1 MLKQLTTIS
10 IFLISLLGTSF
21 FVPGVAEANTAP
33 TPVDSI
39 PDMIANVNNGAAY
52 GLENYF
58 SDADGDTLTYTG
70 TSSDDSIVTA
80 SVSGATLTVKTVAP
94 GSATITATAV
104 DPDGEAA
111 TQTFSVTVPNR
122 APTTVGTIS
131 DQALDVGGNAATI
144 DVSSNFSEPDGET
157 LTYTATSSDEAIAT
171 VSVSSATVTVT
182 AVAAGTATITVTA
195 TDASNSTAN
204 QTFSVTVTQPNR
216 APTAVGTVSD
226 QALDV
231 GGSDVTVDVSSNF
244 SDADGDT
251 LTYTAT
257 SSDEAIATVSVSSAT
272 VTVTPVAA
280 GSATITV
287 TATDPDGLTGD
298 QTFSATVT
306 QPNRAPA
313 AVGTIA
319 DQALDVGGTA
329 GTVDVSS
336 NFSDADNDT
345 LTYTAASS
353 DEAVAT
359 VSVSGATV
367 TITAVAAG
375 TATITVTATD
385 PDGETAEQTISVTVT
400 QPNRAPAA
408 VGTIADQSVNVGGSA
423 TTVDVS
429 SNFSDADN
437 DTLTY
442 TATSSD
448 TSIATVS
455 VSSATVTITA
465 VAAGTATI
473 TATATDPDGLT
484 VDQTFSATVTQ
495 LNNAPTAVGT
505 ISDKTIEG
513 GSWIIDVSGNF
524 SDPDGDTL
532 TYTATSSDTS
542 KVTLSLS
549 GASITIT
556 PAGLGT
562 ATVTVTATDPDGL
575 TATQTFSV
583 NATPL
588 NDPPV
593 TVGTMPDRTLYMGE
607 ADTTIDVSPYFN
619 DPDGPALIY
628 TARSS
633 ATNIVWT
640 SLTVGSSTLSLSPKA
655 TGSAEIRVQAANH
668 LSTAAPFHTFTA
680 TVRPANQAPVA
691 NGTIPDTALK
701 IGGSSTD
708 VDLSTYFTDGETLT
722 YTATSSDTAI
732 ATVSVS
738 SETLTVSPVGEGTA
752 TITATATDPGS
763 LTANQTF
770 SAVVTHPNRAPTA
783 VGTPNGSVHGVGNT
797 TTVNLNDYFSD
808 PDGDTLTY
816 TATSSDT
823 GKATLRVSERNLH
836 ITAVA
841 GGRSTITATATDP
854 DGLTATQTFTSV
866 VTEDIPDQTAVAGSG
881 VLGISASAVVHFGRN
896 PGDLFVYAATSSDT
910 SVVTITTPHLPTFG
924 NSAYLGINPVGAG
937 TATVTAKLT
946 YGNSRTS
953 RSFTVTVFQGPSAIG
968 TIPDQTLHYSGP
980 DSASKTVDLSTYFG
994 AYDTSTLTYSAVS
1007 SDTSKVTVSLSG
1019 ATLTL
1024 TPVAAGGSSTITAR
1038 ATDPS
1043 TAFATQT
1050 FTATVKGPPTPNGT
1064 IPDQTLQTGGSAITI
1079 NVAGYFIEPDG
1090 QAMTFPTVNDSFF
1103 GSEEL
1108 VTPSISGSILTLT
1121 PGANPQNLTKSGTV
1135 TVVAEDTDGHT
1146 GVQRFTLTV
1155 KGTNNAPVAS
1165 GTIPNITKKASDS
1178 ATDVDLTPYFTDADG
1193 DTLTYTVISSDTA
1206 KATVSLSGATLTVTP
1221 VAEGTPTI
1229 TATATDPSGAFAT
1242 QTFTMTVNVA
1252 NRAPV
1257 ASTTIP
1263 NQTIPRVYA
1272 PQDSTVV
1279 LNLEDYFSDP
1289 DGDALTY
1296 SAPLNDTSKVVAL
1309 NFYGGPTKLNIFPPP
1324 ADANTSN
1331 SGTGS
1336 ITVTATD
1343 IDNASV
1349 SQTFSVTTSIV
1360 PATVGTIST
1369 QAVKPGATSFI
1380 ANVPGYFKD
1389 ADGDTLSYSVSSSD
1403 ESVMTVGF
1411 LGGQTV
1417 TMSGADDADV
1427 TVTLTATDPAG
1438 FSASH
1443 SFRAIVAYSPNTVGT
1458 MSNQTMISSQNS
1470 ITIDVSS
1477 YFSDPNKSGNGLALT
1492 YSASSA
1498 DTNIV
1503 TVSMS
1508 GKDLT
1513 ISASGYGSTGITVT
1527 ATNTAGLSATQSFKV
1542 TRVLFADA
1550 TPGLSSTEQLLL
1562 GQLLTYDTLIF
1573 NELHNGSDDANDW
1586 LELRNVSNVDIPLD
1600 NWQLTI
1606 QTGSDTAVIS
1616 FPAGTVIPAGDVL
1629 LLTSTE
1635 MMTGA
1640 VVVEDFV
1647 LPQTEFA
1654 LILRSPTAFGDL
1666 AGNYFQTQKER
1677 PETAP
1682 ELTVDTVWER
1692 IEATTSGYRAEA
1704 WAASTHRN
1712 GLGSPGYRP
1721 SALLGDAN
1729 HDGVVNILDLVL
1741 VASQFGTTGPS
1752 AADLNAD
1759 NTVNIQDLVLVAN
1772 ALGNVA
1778 AAPAAKQPTAAL
1790 VNTWLQ
1796 LAQQNGSSNMQTSLP
1811 KGFSYTRGIEVLEQ
1825 LARAL
1830 TPETTALLANY
1841 PNPFNPETWIPYQLA
1856 KAADVVVTI
1865 YASDGNVVRT
1875 LALGHQHAGIYKNRS
1890 QAAYWD
1896 GKNELGESVA
1906 SGLYFYTLTA
1916 GDFTATRR
1924 MLILK

>member
-1 MLKQLTTIS
+1 MLQRLTILN
-10 IFLISLLGTSF
+10 IFLILFLIISIS
-21 FVPGVAEANTAP
+21 VSGVAEAN
-33 TPVDSI
+33 
-39 PDMIANVNNGAAY
+39 N
-52 GLENYF
+52 
-58 SDADGDTLTYTG
+58 
-70 TSSDDSIVTA
+70 
-80 SVSGATLTVKTVAP
+80 
-94 GSATITATAV
+94 
-104 DPDGEAA
+104 
-111 TQTFSVTVPNR
+111 
-122 APTTVGTIS
+122 APTTSGTIPA
-131 DQALDVGGNAATI
+131 Q
-144 DVSSNFSEPDGET
+144 
-157 LTYTATSSDEAIAT
+157 T
-171 VSVSSATVTVT
+171 VNIG
-182 AVAAGTATITVTA
+182 GTAA
-195 TDASNSTAN
+195 
-204 QTFSVTVTQPNR
+204 
-216 APTAVGTVSD
+216 
-226 QALDV
+226 
-231 GGSDVTVDVSSNF
+231 TVDVSSYF
-244 SDADGDT
+244 SDSDGDT

-257 SSDEAIATVSVSSAT
+257 SSD
-272 VTVTPVAA
+272 
-280 GSATITV
+280 
-287 TATDPDGLTGD
+287 TAK
-298 QTFSATVT
+298 
-306 QPNRAPA
+306 
-313 AVGTIA
+313 
-319 DQALDVGGTA
+319 
-329 GTVDVSS
+329 
-336 NFSDADNDT
+336 
-345 LTYTAASS
+345 
-353 DEAVAT
+353 
-359 VSVSGATV
+359 
-367 TITAVAAG
+367 
-375 TATITVTATD
+375 
-385 PDGETAEQTISVTVT
+385 
-400 QPNRAPAA
+400 
-408 VGTIADQSVNVGGSA
+408 
-423 TTVDVS
+423 
-429 SNFSDADN
+429 
-437 DTLTY
+437 
-442 TATSSD
+442 
-448 TSIATVS
+448 ATVS

-473 TATATDPDGLT
+473 TVTATDPGGLSVNQTISVT
-484 VDQTFSATVTQ
+484 VVQP
-495 LNNAPTAVGT
+495 NRAPTAVGT

-513 GSWIIDVSGNF
+513 GAWIIDVSGNF
-524 SDPDGDTL
+524 SDPDGDSL
-532 TYTATSSDTS
+532 TYTATSSDTT
-542 KVTLSLS
+542 KVSLSIS
-549 GASITIT
+549 GASLTIT
-556 PAGLGT
+556 PVGLGT

-633 ATNIVWT
+633 ATNIVWV
-640 SLTVGSSTLSLSPKA
+640 SLTVGSSTLYLSPKA
-655 TGSAEIRVQAANH
+655 TGSAQIRVQAANH

-680 TVRPANQAPVA
+680 TVRPPNKAPVA
-691 NGTIPDTALK
+691 NGTIPDSALE

-722 YTATSSDTAI
+722 YTATSSDTTI

-738 SETLTVSPVGEGTA
+738 SATVTIAAVGEGTA
-752 TITATATDPGS
+752 TITATATDPGG

-797 TTVNLNDYFSD
+797 TTVNLNSHFSD

-823 GKATLRVSERNLH
+823 GKATVRVSERNLH

-881 VLGISASAVVHFGRN
+881 VLGISASAVVHFGRS
-896 PGDLFVYAATSSDT
+896 PGDLFVYSATSSDT

-953 RSFTVTVFQGPSAIG
+953 RSFTVTVYDGPSAIG
-968 TIPDQTLHYSGP
+968 TIPDKTLHYGGP
-980 DSASKTVDLSTYFG
+980 NSPSTPVDLSTYFG
-994 AYDTSTLTYSAVS
+994 AYDTSTLTYTAVS

-1019 ATLTL
+1019 TTLSL

-1038 ATDPS
+1038 ATDS
-1043 TAFATQT
+1043 SNKYATQT
-1050 FTATVKGPPTPNGT
+1050 FTATVKGPPIPNGT

-1090 QAMTFPTVNDSFF
+1090 QTMTFPTVNDSFL

-1121 PGANPQNLTKSGTV
+1121 PGTNPQNLTKSGTV
-1135 TVVAEDTDGHT
+1135 TVVAQDTDGHT

-1155 KGTNNAPVAS
+1155 RGTNSAPVAK

-1178 ATDVDLTPYFTDADG
+1178 AADVDLSGYFSDADG
-1193 DTLTYTVISSDTA
+1193 DTLTYTVISSDTS

-1229 TATATDPSGAFAT
+1229 TATATDPHGAFAT
-1242 QTFTMTVNVA
+1242 QAFTMTVNPA

-1257 ASTTIP
+1257 VSKTIP

-1279 LNLEDYFSDP
+1279 INLEDYFSDP

-1296 SAPLNDTSKVVAL
+1296 TAPLNDTSKVVVL
-1309 NFYGGPTKLNIFPPP
+1309 NFYGGPTKLNIFPLE
-1324 ADANTSN
+1324 ASSGN
-1331 SGTGS
+1331 SGTGT

-1343 IDNASV
+1343 IDGASK
-1349 SQTFSVTTSIV
+1349 SQTFSVTTSIP

-1380 ANVPGYFKD
+1380 PNVPGYFKD
-1389 ADGDTLSYSVSSSD
+1389 ADGDTLSYSVSCSD

-1458 MSNQTMISSQNS
+1458 MPNQTMTSSQTS

-1498 DTNIV
+1498 DTSIV

-1513 ISASGYGSTGITVT
+1513 ISKASGAGSTGITVT
-1527 ATNTAGLSATQSFKV
+1527 ATNTAGLSASQSFKV
-1542 TRVLFADA
+1542 TKLLFADA

-1573 NELHNGSDDANDW
+1573 NELHNGSDDNTDW
-1586 LELRNVSNVDIPLD
+1586 LELRNVSDIDIPLD
-1600 NWQLTI
+1600 NWHLTI
-1606 QTGSDTAVIS
+1606 QTGSDTAVIP
-1616 FPAGTVIPAGDVL
+1616 FPAGTVIPKGQVF
-1629 LLTSTE
+1629 LLTNTE
-1635 MMTGA
+1635 MSTTDA
-1640 VVVEDFV
+1640 SISSVVAEEFV

-1666 AGNYFQTQKER
+1666 AGNYFQTQKKR

-1682 ELTVDTVWER
+1682 AFTVDTVWDR
-1692 IEATTSGYRAEA
+1692 VKATTSGYRAEA
-1704 WAASTHRN
+1704 WAVSTHRN
-1712 GLGSPGYRP
+1712 GLGSPGYQP
-1721 SALLGDAN
+1721 SAVAGDLN
-1729 HDGVVNILDLVL
+1729 NDNLVNILDLVL
-1741 VASQFGTTGPS
+1741 VASQFGATGIT
-1752 AADLNAD
+1752 AADLNGD
-1759 NTVNIQDLVLVAN
+1759 MTVNIQDLVLVAN
-1772 ALGNVA
+1772 AFSNVGAAPTAKQSA
-1778 AAPAAKQPTAAL
+1778 AAT
-1790 VNTWLQ
+1790 VNNWLQ
-1796 LAQQNGSSNMQTSLP
+1796 LAQQHESKVVKTAIP
-1811 KGFSYTRGIEVLEQ
+1811 KGFSYDRGIQVLEQ

-1830 TPETTALLANY
+1830 TPNKTALLANY
-1841 PNPFNPETWIPYQLA
+1841 PNPFNPETWIPYQLS
-1856 KAADVVVTI
+1856 KAADVTVTI

-1875 LALGHQHAGIYKNRS
+1875 LALGHRDIGMYKNRS

-1896 GKNELGESVA
+1896 GTNEVGESVA
-1906 SGLYFYTLTA
+1906 SGVYFYTLTA
-1916 GDFTATRR
+1916 GNFSATRK